1 SFIAAC
7 LCFYQRGIHDLFM
20 LAAGLFSLIIII
32 TAFFIKMLG
41 EGFIFLMFY
50 SFLIIIQ
57 TAAVVFWLRKVEKTW
72 RDAA

>member
-1 SFIAAC
+1 
-7 LCFYQRGIHDLFM
+7 M